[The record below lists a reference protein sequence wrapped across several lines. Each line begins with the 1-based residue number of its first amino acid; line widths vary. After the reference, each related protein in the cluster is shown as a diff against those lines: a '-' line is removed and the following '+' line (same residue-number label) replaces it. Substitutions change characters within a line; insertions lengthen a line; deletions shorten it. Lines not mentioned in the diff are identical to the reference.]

1 MVEQPERGRVFR
13 CTAAVFA
20 FANNGDGRHRSRQTL
35 HRANLAV
42 QPVCAPSP
50 DAVQI
55 KSSCGAGISLADS
68 YCFYSGRDVAG
79 AVVRVCRDPSDFDAG
94 EHAFVAW
101 RGRGDVRVAVAVCWC
116 DILEADAIASGLKCQ
131 PSVCDVQAN

>member
-55 KSSCGAGISLADS
+55 KSSCSAGISLADS
-68 YCFYSGRDVAG
+68 YCFYS
-79 AVVRVCRDPSDFDAG
+79 
-94 EHAFVAW
+94 
-101 RGRGDVRVAVAVCWC
+101 VAVAVCWS